1 MSAHVGVEYTCN
13 EAQGAAL
20 ELKSPSRSE
29 AIYKDLRLKPY
40 ILKDHERWQAYIRDV
55 VHHSVASKDI
65 WLVSGWTKTF
75 PDWKATAFSNL
86 HARHQTQLGV
96 QAGGAA
102 GADAHYGQSTAV
114 SGPHLRRQGPL
125 YSDTS
130 TSASTSSTEREMSH
144 CAFVKSYRMKKRF
157 GLFPELVAG
166 AGPYEPPGS
175 EDRRS
180 AGYGEGV
187 EAGDRGSFEADE
199 DTFLVFAEQWVS
211 CTEDPGRNG

>member
-40 ILKDHERWQAYIRDV
+40 ILRYHERWQAYIRDV
-55 VHHSVASKDI
+55 VHHSVAPKDI

-75 PDWKATAFSNL
+75 PDWKVTAFSNL
-86 HARHQTQLGV
+86 HAKHQTQVGV

-102 GADAHYGQSTAV
+102 GVDARYGRSTAL

-125 YSDTS
+125 YPGMSTS
-130 TSASTSSTEREMSH
+130 TSTLSTEREMNH
-144 CAFVKSYRMKKRF
+144 CAFVKSYRVKTRF
-157 GLFPELVAG
+157 GLVRELVAG

-175 EDRRS
+175 EDGRS
-180 AGYGEGV
+180 AGYREGV
-187 EAGDRGSFEADE
+187 EAGDRGSSEGDE

-211 CTEDPGRNG
+211 CT

>member
-1 MSAHVGVEYTCN
+1 VEYTCK

-20 ELKSPSRSE
+20 ELKSPSQSE
-29 AIYKDLRLKPY
+29 GIYDDLRLRAH
-40 ILKDHERWQAYIRDV
+40 ILKYHEQWHAYARDI
-55 VHHSVASKDI
+55 VHHRVSPDAI

-75 PDWKATAFSNL
+75 PDWKATAFSNF
-86 HARHQTQLGV
+86 HAKHQTQLGV

-102 GADAHYGQSTAV
+102 GADAHYGRSTAV

-125 YSDTS
+125 YSDMS
-130 TSASTSSTEREMSH
+130 TSTSSTERDMNQ
-144 CAFVKSYRMKKRF
+144 CAFVKSYRVKRRF
-157 GLFPELVAG
+157 GLVRELVAG

-175 EDRRS
+175 GDRRS

-199 DTFLVFAEQWVS
+199 DTFSVFAEQWVS
-211 CTEDPGRNG
+211 CT